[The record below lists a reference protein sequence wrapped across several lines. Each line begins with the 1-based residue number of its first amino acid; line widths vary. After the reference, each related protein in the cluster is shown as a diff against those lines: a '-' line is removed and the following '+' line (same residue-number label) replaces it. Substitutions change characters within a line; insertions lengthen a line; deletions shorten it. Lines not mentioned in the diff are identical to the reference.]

1 MSKTIITPELKDRF
15 LNELVNRC
23 EVSELTLVNIESIAK
38 ELETTGKVIEGIF
51 HQFVDIGLCVRLE
64 NCSVSELNV
73 ILNVEA
79 HDMVRRGGFTAKE
92 KILEENLEKLSLE
105 IAQLRTKDTAQAA
118 RLTTILSDIAN
129 FFKIVMPQHF

>member
-15 LNELVNRC
+15 LNELINRC
-23 EVSELTLVNIESIAK
+23 EVSELTLISIESMAK
-38 ELETTGKVIEGIF
+38 QLETTGKVIEGIF
-51 HQFVDIGLCVRLE
+51 NQFVDIGLCMPTNNRVGR
-64 NCSVSELNV
+64 ELNV

-92 KILEENLEKLSLE
+92 KILKENLEKLSLE
-105 IAQLRTKDTAQAA
+105 IEQLRTQDMAQAA
-118 RLTTILSDIAN
+118 RLATILSNIAN

>member
-15 LNELVNRC
+15 LNELINRC
-23 EVSELTLVNIESIAK
+23 EVSELTLISIESMAK
-38 ELETTGKVIEGIF
+38 QLETTGKVIEGIF
-51 HQFVDIGLCVRLE
+51 NQFVDIGLCMPTNNRVGR
-64 NCSVSELNV
+64 ELNV

-92 KILEENLEKLSLE
+92 KILKENLEKLSLE
-105 IAQLRTKDTAQAA
+105 IEQLRTKDMAQAA
-118 RLTTILSDIAN
+118 RLATILSNIAN

>member
-15 LNELVNRC
+15 LNELINRC
-23 EVSELTLVNIESIAK
+23 EVSELTLISIESMAK
-38 ELETTGKVIEGIF
+38 QLETTGKVIEGIF
-51 HQFVDIGLCVRLE
+51 NQFVDIGLCMPTNNRVGR
-64 NCSVSELNV
+64 ELNV

-92 KILEENLEKLSLE
+92 KILKENLEKLSLE
-105 IAQLRTKDTAQAA
+105 IEQLRTQDM
-118 RLTTILSDIAN
+118 LSNIAN